1 MNEDRPESQIRF
13 SMGDLAEAVIQTV
26 DQPILILDSDLTVRE
41 CNTAYCDFFKVS
53 SAESRGRPL
62 FDLGNRQWDI
72 PELRE
77 LLEKVLP
84 EHATVTDYRIEHT
97 FPGIGKRVIV
107 LNARRLAATQSRTE
121 LVLVAVSDRTRA
133 EQMLFELQGQR
144 EFQDKL
150 IDSVREALLVLDWD
164 LKVVRANQPFYET
177 FRVSPSDSEGRF
189 IYDLGNG
196 QWDIPH
202 LRQLLE
208 NVLPDNN
215 VFNDVEVEHE
225 FENIGRRIML
235 LNGRRLDHLDLILLA
250 IRDVTELRR
259 LEAQQHVL
267 VGELHHRIKN
277 ILTSVRALASQI
289 IRESGSLNEFKSAFQ
304 ERLDALARTQD
315 LLLSAPERDTGLAD
329 VLRMEFEAQ
338 GGREGINFHLAG
350 PEVLLTP
357 RDAQA
362 FSMAI
367 HELVTNAIKYGALAS
382 PTGKVT
388 IDWSVS
394 VEADGDAV
402 RFHWR
407 EHCERIDVVPDHRGY
422 GTRVVESIFRHSLRG
437 TSTLTLHA
445 DGAELVAEFR
455 PSSV

>member
-1 MNEDRPESQIRF
+1 MQYRLLRLLQGEF
-13 SMGDLAEAVIQTV
+13 GG
-26 DQPILILDSDLTVRE
+26 
-41 CNTAYCDFFKVS
+41 
-53 SAESRGRPL
+53 ESRPAIVRP
-62 FDLGNRQWDI
+62 RQSPVGHSRTARATGKGSARARNGDG
-72 PELRE
+72 LQDRTH
-77 LLEKVLP
+77 LP
-84 EHATVTDYRIEHT
+84 RHRQTGHRPKRQAIGGYSESHRTR
-97 FPGIGKRVIV
+97 PSSGIGPHE
-107 LNARRLAATQSRTE
+107 SRTNAFRAPRAKGISRQ
-121 LVLVAVSDRTRA
+121 VDRQRSGSTVGAR
-133 EQMLFELQGQR
+133 LGFEGGAG
-144 EFQDKL
+144 EP
-150 IDSVREALLVLDWD
+150 A
-164 LKVVRANQPFYET
+164 FYET